1 MAQDGKTPIKDIVI
15 VGGGTAGWMTAASLA
30 HRMAHVGIDIT
41 LIESSDIGTVGVGE
55 ATVPA
60 IRGYFQSL
68 GIDAFELMRATNAT
82 FKLGIEFD
90 GWRQAGHRF
99 FHPFARYGIA
109 YGPVEF
115 QQLWLKLRAAGDDH
129 PLDDYCLS
137 TQMAYRNRFAEPDPN
152 RKADFEFFDW
162 AVHFDAGLF
171 ARYLRGF
178 AEARGVKRIDARI
191 VEVRRDGESGDIS
204 EVILDNGTAVSG
216 ELFIDCSGFR
226 SLLMQGALK
235 AGFHDWRHWLPCD
248 RAVALPCLAKPGE
261 LTPYTRARAQTA
273 GWTWRIPLQNRVGNG
288 YVYSSEH
295 ISDDVAE
302 ASLRAQLDGEATAQA
317 NRIRFTAG
325 RADTFWKHNCV
336 AVGLAAG
343 FLEPLEST
351 SISLIQLAIDK
362 LILLWPTQT
371 IDTRLVGEFNDMS
384 TQEYERIRDFIILHY
399 CLNGRHGEPLWDRCR
414 DMAIPDTL
422 RHKIDLWQAR
432 GHFVRYSWESFYDP
446 SWLAMYEGF
455 GVIPDTNSSLVD
467 RIPLDDLREVMRR
480 IRTDIV
486 AMAQGAPSHGEAIR
500 RTCEAGA

>member
-1 MAQDGKTPIKDIVI
+1 MDTTPLSDIVI

-30 HRMAHVGIDIT
+30 HRMQHVGVKIT

-68 GIDAFELMRATNAT
+68 GIDAFELMRATSAT

-90 GWRQAGHRF
+90 GWRHDGHRF
-99 FHPFARYGIA
+99 FHPFARYGITH
-109 YGPVEF
+109 GPVDF
-115 QQLWLKLRAAGDDH
+115 HQMWLKLKAAGDDH
-129 PLDDYCLS
+129 PLDEYCLS
-137 TQMAYRNRFAEPDPN
+137 TQMAYRNRFGEPDPN
-152 RKADFEFFDW
+152 RRADFEFFDW

-171 ARYLRGF
+171 AKYLRGF

-191 VEVRRDGESGDIS
+191 TEVRRDGESGDIS
-204 EVILDNGTAVSG
+204 EVVLDNGTAVSG

-235 AGFHDWRHWLPCD
+235 AGFQDWRHWLPCD
-248 RAVALPCLAKPGE
+248 RAVAIPCRSDASEP
-261 LTPYTRARAQTA
+261 TPYTRARAQTA
-273 GWTWRIPLQNRVGNG
+273 GWTWRIPLQHRVGNG

-295 ISDDVAE
+295 ISNDEAE
-302 ASLRAQLDGEATAQA
+302 ATLRAQLDGEAIAPA

-325 RADTFWKHNCV
+325 RSESFWKHNCV
-336 AVGLAAG
+336 AVGLSAG

-362 LILLWPTQT
+362 LILLWPTRT
-371 IDTRLVGEFNDMS
+371 IDPRLVGEFNDIS

-399 CLNGRHGEPLWDRCR
+399 CLNSRHGQPLWDQCR
-414 DMAIPDTL
+414 AMAIPDSL
-422 RHKIDLWQAR
+422 RHKIDLWSAR
-432 GHFVRYSWESFYDP
+432 GHFVRYNWESFYDP

-455 GVIPDTNSSLVD
+455 GLIPDTHSAMVNQ
-467 RIPLDDLREVMRR
+467 IPLADLREVTGR
-480 IRTDIV
+480 IRAGIV
-486 AMAQGAPSHGEAIR
+486 AMAQGAPSHAEAIR
-500 RTCEAGA
+500 QTCAISS